1 MNTETHSKRT
11 YPVVAICEPTN
22 GGYTEAI
29 ICEDEE
35 ELELY
40 YENSDWIVRKVMSV
54 DAYYE

>member
-1 MNTETHSKRT
+1 MKRT

-40 YENSDWIVRKVMSV
+40 YENSDWIVKKVMSV